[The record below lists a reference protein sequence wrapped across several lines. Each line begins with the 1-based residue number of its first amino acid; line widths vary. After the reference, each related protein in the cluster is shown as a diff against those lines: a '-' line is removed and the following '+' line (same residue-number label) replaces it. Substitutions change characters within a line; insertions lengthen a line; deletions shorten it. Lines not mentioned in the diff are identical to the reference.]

1 MGSKFIS
8 TSDGDLRAVSDG
20 TLDIP
25 GASLGSQNL
34 TPGFPVKIDSER
46 KLYSTALA
54 IADVVNLQSE
64 LDATIQTPYSGTLEA
79 TDFKSDTTSLSSI
92 ETKTQQI
99 QFAPTYVQG
108 TAIVGRL
115 GVFAPGQDPENPADS
130 PEGQILCGILRST
143 TLSAL
148 SGPTIAVSS
157 NLDLNGGD
165 ILNCSINGLSSI
177 GGKYSQT
184 GSDITVQNTT
194 NPTSILNSGA
204 GSLVF
209 SDFKAGDNYH
219 LRCAGTIETDT
230 KDEEIKLE
238 IMLGSVVIHTTTYIS
253 LDEVSTRAWEL
264 EMDFSFRSVGLGGE
278 LTSNSQFLYTDGDGR
293 NDLRGQTASSET
305 TVNTTIPQTMTA
317 TATWRDADPNNRLVV
332 KQFLITKTY

>member
-1 MGSKFIS
+1 MI
-8 TSDGDLRAVSDG
+8 
-20 TLDIP
+20 
-25 GASLGSQNL
+25 
-34 TPGFPVKIDSER
+34 
-46 KLYSTALA
+46 
-54 IADVVNLQSE
+54 
-64 LDATIQTPYSGTLEA
+64 
-79 TDFKSDTTSLSSI
+79 
-92 ETKTQQI
+92 
-99 QFAPTYVQG
+99 
-108 TAIVGRL
+108 
-115 GVFAPGQDPENPADS
+115 
-130 PEGQILCGILRST
+130 
-143 TLSAL
+143 
-148 SGPTIAVSS
+148 
-157 NLDLNGGD
+157 
-165 ILNCSINGLSSI
+165 
-177 GGKYSQT
+177 
-184 GSDITVQNTT
+184 
-194 NPTSILNSGA
+194 
-204 GSLVF
+204 F

-317 TATWRDADPNNRLVV
+317 TATWSEADSNNRLVV